1 MANAAMLVCVA
12 LAIFS
17 GQPAHAQ
24 EGRVKISITINNDR
38 VITATMENNE
48 TARDFVSLLPLT
60 LSLDD
65 YNKIE
70 KVSDLPKKLTKKG
83 APAASTPQT
92 GDISYYA
99 PWGNIAIFYRNF
111 GHSPGLIKLGR
122 IDSGIEAL
130 NVPGPIKVSI
140 DVLKQPNR

>member
-1 MANAAMLVCVA
+1 MLKAGCLVCVA

-17 GQPAHAQ
+17 GQAAHAQ
-24 EGRVKISITINNDR
+24 ESRVKISIVINNDR
-38 VITATMENNE
+38 VITATMEDNE

-65 YNKIE
+65 YNKTE
-70 KVSDLPKKLTKKG
+70 KVSELAKKLTKQG
-83 APAASTPQT
+83 APAASTPQI

-99 PWGNIAIFYRNF
+99 PWGNLAIFYRKF
-111 GHSPGLIKLGR
+111 GHSSGLIKLGR
-122 IDSGIEAL
+122 IDSGIDAL

-140 DVLKQPNR
+140 DVLKQPHR